1 MGSRAGGG
9 AAGGMGKGSRGAS
22 TVWDA
27 VDKGEKALQ
36 LAFIQGDR
44 ASIKSITQKLKN
56 DMSKMSNQQVYMGY
70 ISAKGVMEG
79 NWYDNKKYKMGVL
92 NKYNKAL
99 TEIYGSEL
107 AKRQ

>member
-1 MGSRAGGG
+1 MGCRAGGG
-9 AAGGMGKGSRGAS
+9 ASGGMGKGSRGAS
-22 TVWDA
+22 TAWDA

-36 LAFIQGDR
+36 LAFVQGDR
-44 ASIKSITQKLKN
+44 AAIKSITQKLKN
-56 DMSKMSNQQVYMGY
+56 DMSKMSNQQVYFGY
-70 ISAKGVMEG
+70 ITSKGMMED
-79 NWYDNKKYKMGVL
+79 NWHDNKKYKMGIL